1 MCVNNV
7 CYYVLVP
14 DGPVA
19 NEIVKESHLSE
30 ISEDLGKDWKMLGRK
45 LEISCTILE
54 NVDEDHRRVK
64 EKAIQMMLRWKKR
77 SGNNATGQVLAN
89 ALVAIGRRDVA
100 ETLAGMT

>member
-1 MCVNNV
+1 
-7 CYYVLVP
+7 
-14 DGPVA
+14 
-19 NEIVKESHLSE
+19 
-30 ISEDLGKDWKMLGRK
+30 MLGRK